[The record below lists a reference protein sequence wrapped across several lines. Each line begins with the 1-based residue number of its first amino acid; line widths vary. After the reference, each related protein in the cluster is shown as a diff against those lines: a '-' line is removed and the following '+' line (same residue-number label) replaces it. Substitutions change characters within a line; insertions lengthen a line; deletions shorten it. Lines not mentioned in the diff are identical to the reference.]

1 MSLEKVCDIES
12 LKCSNVSLYMDLGH
26 IQVDNNQGSYK
37 YKPKVYG
44 IVRIQLIVALYKS
57 LIN

>member
-1 MSLEKVCDIES
+1 
-12 LKCSNVSLYMDLGH
+12 MDLGH